1 VFGTLER
8 RNIGLARPPLGRSN
22 ERDFPHLVEL
32 ALPLGSF
39 RSVVL
44 EIDGFHREG
53 RIPVRRGRDF
63 ASFLVVHDGPEREV
77 L

>member
-1 VFGTLER
+1 MHFTRER
-8 RNIGLARPPLGRSN
+8 
-22 ERDFPHLVEL
+22 
-32 ALPLGSF
+32 
-39 RSVVL
+39 
-44 EIDGFHREG
+44 